1 MPSAGVATSVTQNA
15 KDEVRAGAVLRNLHA
30 VETAK
35 FYLLTN
41 PYSISMKV
49 ARALLLSA
57 AKHPDTKA
65 GRIAADTDNLA
76 AMQIIFALRARNCD
90 LDDGSAKTA
99 FREGHPK
106 DYQDLY
112 LDRLYKTE
120 KASARSWADLKTAR
134 LEAIVMIDRSK
145 SNNKGELVTHSSI
158 VFVERE
164 ILQLIGSDFP
174 TALSFIDGASRAPR
188 LDDDQGLL
196 QGVSLAFDRA
206 RKDVTAAFGVDFR
219 GDARPDIVASRT
231 NEPRKLVR
239 AIAIVSQISLKT
251 KSEARSRLAGLEPV
265 DCAGLIGAQNG
276 DSLNQVRIASVLTA
290 QTSVCSVPIPR
301 DFDRAKQEKIVT
313 LVLCR
318 ARHLRRL
325 GITPGF
331 GGKGA
336 ASREPPCRVLS
347 LMMTACS
354 IGTNESFWQ

>member
-1 MPSAGVATSVTQNA
+1 MPSAGIATSVTENA
-15 KDEVRAGAVLRNLHA
+15 KDERLEESVLRNLHA

-35 FYLLTN
+35 FYLLTD

-49 ARALLLSA
+49 ARALLISA
-57 AKHPDTKA
+57 AGHPNTEA

-76 AMQIIFALRARNCD
+76 AMQIIFALRGRNCD
-90 LDDGSAKTA
+90 HADGSAKTA
-99 FREGHPK
+99 FREGHAK
-106 DYQDLY
+106 DYDELY
-112 LDRLYKTE
+112 IDRLHVDQ

-145 SNNKGELVTHSSI
+145 SDNKGGFTTHSSI

-174 TALSFIDGASRAPR
+174 TALSFIDGASRAAR
-188 LDDDQGLL
+188 LEEEHTKQKGEL
-196 QGVSLAFDRA
+196 SAFERA

-219 GDARPDIVASRT
+219 GDVRPDLVASRT
-231 NEPRKLVR
+231 IEPRKLVR

-251 KSEARSRLAGLEPV
+251 KSEARRSLAGLEPV

-276 DSLNQVRIASVLTA
+276 NSLRTVRAPSVLTVE
-290 QTSVCSVPIPR
+290 TSVCSVPIPR

-318 ARHLRRL
+318 AGHVRRL
-325 GITPGF
+325 GFTPGF
-331 GGKGA
+331 GRKGA
-336 ASREPPCRVLS
+336 ASRERRQ
-347 LMMTACS
+347 
-354 IGTNESFWQ
+354 E